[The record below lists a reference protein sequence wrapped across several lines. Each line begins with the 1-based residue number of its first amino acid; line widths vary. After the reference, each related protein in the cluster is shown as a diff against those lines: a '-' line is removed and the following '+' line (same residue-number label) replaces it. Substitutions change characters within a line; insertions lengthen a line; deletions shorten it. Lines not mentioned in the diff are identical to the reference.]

1 MGDHKYEPESLEEN
15 IPWGPFISIPK
26 LVQPGERPAAHIPQ
40 ARGLSILCQ
49 TTHLFIWHILSVYLL
64 GSRHYARS

>member
-26 LVQPGERPAAHIPQ
+26 LVQPGERPAAHTPRQEGCPFFVKPHTYSFGIF
-40 ARGLSILCQ
+40 LVVI
-49 TTHLFIWHILSVYLL
+49 Y
-64 GSRHYARS
+64 